1 MRPVLCR
8 YLTSMDIDDA
18 AAEFLGWDTFQQVD
32 ALGSTDTYTAAAL
45 LTRSPE
51 PLRKEL
57 LGMLEPYMAANIV
70 QVGAAAQL
78 ALVHCMWCSCWL

>member
-1 MRPVLCR
+1 
-8 YLTSMDIDDA
+8 MDIDDA
-18 AAEFLGWDTFQQVD
+18 AGEFLGWSTFQQVD

-70 QVGAAAQL
+70 QVGCCVCGLHVASRSAA
-78 ALVHCMWCSCWL
+78 CPS

>member
-1 MRPVLCR
+1 
-8 YLTSMDIDDA
+8 MDIDDA
-18 AAEFLGWDTFQQVD
+18 AGEFLGWGTFQQVGV
-32 ALGSTDTYTAAAL
+32 LGSVDTFTAAAL

-70 QVGAAAQL
+70 QVRSFCFKIHASIVDGSAAMRRWVRL
-78 ALVHCMWCSCWL
+78 CV